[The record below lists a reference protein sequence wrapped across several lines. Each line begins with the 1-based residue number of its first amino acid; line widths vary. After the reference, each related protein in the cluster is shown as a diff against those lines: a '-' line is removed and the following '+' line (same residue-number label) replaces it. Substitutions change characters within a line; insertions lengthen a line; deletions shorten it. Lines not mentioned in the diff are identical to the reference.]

1 MARITKHPILKPS
14 DGEPFPFTFD
24 GERIE
29 ALPEETISSA
39 LFAAGIRVF
48 GRHPKD
54 GSPQGIFCA
63 NGQCSQCM
71 VIAEGAPVKA
81 CVTVAAPN
89 MIVESMKELPVLP
102 ENSEAPAMGET
113 EIVDVDV
120 LIIGGGPAGM
130 SAALELASAK
140 VDVLLIDDKDRLG
153 GKLVLQTHRFFGS
166 IDAVYAGTRGID
178 ICARLATR
186 VRELESVCVWTNS
199 TALAVFSDRTVGVLK
214 NDRYVLVR
222 PRILLTATGARE
234 KALVFQGNTL
244 PGVYGAG
251 AFQTLVNRD
260 LVKASERTFIVGG
273 GNVGLIAGYHAL
285 QAGIDVVGL
294 VEALSEC
301 GGYKVHRDKL
311 ARMGV
316 PIYPSHTVL
325 SANGIDSVESVTIAR
340 IDDDF
345 RPVTGTER
353 TFQCDTVLIAVGL
366 DPVDEFTRAA
376 RRFGLPGIAAGD
388 ADEIA
393 EASAAI
399 FSGRIA
405 GRQIALELGATD
417 EAVPEEWA
425 RTAEILKAHPG
436 KTHDREATYLLS
448 VTNEESRVSATPNRK
463 EGSEGAVV
471 ANQMFHDSETL
482 RNYSSTNDEFRES
495 ETPNEPSK
503 AGFAFPVLHCTQE
516 IPCNPCASV
525 CPNGLIYIDES
536 DIRQIPEYIADDIG
550 KTCIGCMKCIT
561 ICPGLAITLI
571 DARKDV
577 ALPVVTIPF
586 EFGEAGIRA
595 GGTVVVMDV
604 AGEVLG
610 EVRVREIVRIPS
622 NDRTVLVKVEAQRD
636 IAERI
641 AGIRVQAPRV
651 GQSLPEVVRPL
662 HDGDIVCR
670 CERVT
675 AGEIRDLIRKGYRD
689 INEIKTLTRAGMGA
703 CGGKTCQAP
712 ILRLFRECG
721 VPLDQITENVPR
733 PLFVEVPFAAFAS
746 AQFGKTEESQVPS
759 GLSGR
764 GAKGGK

>member
-14 DGEPFPFTFD
+14 DGELFLFTFD
-24 GERIE
+24 GKRIE

-71 VIAEGAPVKA
+71 VIAEGTPVKA
-81 CVTVAAPN
+81 CVTAAAPN
-89 MIVESMKELPVLP
+89 MIVESIRELPVLP

-120 LIIGGGPAGM
+120 LIIGSGPAGM
-130 SAALELASAK
+130 SAALELAGAK

-199 TALAVFSDRTVGVLK
+199 TAIAVFSDRTVGVLK

-222 PRILLTATGARE
+222 PRILLAATGARE

-376 RRFGLPGIAAGD
+376 RRFGLPVIAAGD

-399 FSGRIA
+399 FSRLPNKPP
-405 GRQIALELGATD
+405 QTTDGANTK
-417 EAVPEEWA
+417 
-425 RTAEILKAHPG
+425 TA
-436 KTHDREATYLLS
+436 
-448 VTNEESRVSATPNRK
+448 
-463 EGSEGAVV
+463 
-471 ANQMFHDSETL
+471 
-482 RNYSSTNDEFRES
+482 
-495 ETPNEPSK
+495 
-503 AGFAFPVLHCTQE
+503 
-516 IPCNPCASV
+516 
-525 CPNGLIYIDES
+525 
-536 DIRQIPEYIADDIG
+536 
-550 KTCIGCMKCIT
+550 
-561 ICPGLAITLI
+561 
-571 DARKDV
+571 
-577 ALPVVTIPF
+577 
-586 EFGEAGIRA
+586 
-595 GGTVVVMDV
+595 
-604 AGEVLG
+604 
-610 EVRVREIVRIPS
+610 
-622 NDRTVLVKVEAQRD
+622 
-636 IAERI
+636 
-641 AGIRVQAPRV
+641 
-651 GQSLPEVVRPL
+651 
-662 HDGDIVCR
+662 
-670 CERVT
+670 
-675 AGEIRDLIRKGYRD
+675 
-689 INEIKTLTRAGMGA
+689 
-703 CGGKTCQAP
+703 
-712 ILRLFRECG
+712 
-721 VPLDQITENVPR
+721 
-733 PLFVEVPFAAFAS
+733 
-746 AQFGKTEESQVPS
+746 
-759 GLSGR
+759 
-764 GAKGGK
+764 